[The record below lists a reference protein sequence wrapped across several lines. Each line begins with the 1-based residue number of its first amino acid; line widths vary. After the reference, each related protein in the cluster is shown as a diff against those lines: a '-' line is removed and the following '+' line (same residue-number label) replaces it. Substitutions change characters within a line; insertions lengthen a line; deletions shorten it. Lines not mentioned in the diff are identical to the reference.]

1 MALQWNSHSES
12 QSQDSFLCLNKPR
25 TYTVTLSS
33 QSMDVLPTANQ
44 SETLYNR
51 TLLIQLNNEMR
62 ICLIPAII
70 YLVVL
75 MLVGSVGNLLVIY
88 IFGWRLKSTTQNCL
102 FMWLG
107 VFDVISCV
115 IGIPSEIVDISQYFL
130 YEDAIACKVI

>member
-1 MALQWNSHSES
+1 
-12 QSQDSFLCLNKPR
+12 
-25 TYTVTLSS
+25 
-33 QSMDVLPTANQ
+33 MDVLPTANQ

-75 MLVGSVGNLLVIY
+75 MLVGSVGNLLVVY